1 MAPDSPDAP
10 ADEPRTDADA
20 SPESGPAPNAARVAD
35 LDWSESER
43 GDRFAFRRKRLAERA
58 GGRDLGCSLYEV
70 PPGRRPWPTHYH
82 EGNEEAL
89 YVLSGTGTLRTREGA
104 ADLDLEA
111 DTYVALPAGA
121 DYARQIENDGDEP
134 LRYLALSTMNHPD
147 VTVYPDSGKVGVFC
161 GAPPGG
167 DKNARTLNDYFPRDA
182 AVGYWEGEPT
192 DEE

>member
-1 MAPDSPDAP
+1 MAPDSPDGP

-20 SPESGPAPNAARVAD
+20 ASASGPAPEAARAAD

-43 GDRFAFRRKRLAERA
+43 GDRFAFRRKRLADDA

-70 PPGRRPWPTHYH
+70 PPGKRPWPTHYH

-89 YVLSGTGTLRTREGA
+89 YVLSGTGTLRTRGGA
-104 ADLDLEA
+104 ADLDLEP

-147 VTVYPDSGKVGVFC
+147 VTVYPDSDKVGVFC

-167 DKNARTLNDYFPRDA
+167 DKNARTLHGYYPRDA
-182 AVGYWEGEPT
+182 DVGYWDGEPT